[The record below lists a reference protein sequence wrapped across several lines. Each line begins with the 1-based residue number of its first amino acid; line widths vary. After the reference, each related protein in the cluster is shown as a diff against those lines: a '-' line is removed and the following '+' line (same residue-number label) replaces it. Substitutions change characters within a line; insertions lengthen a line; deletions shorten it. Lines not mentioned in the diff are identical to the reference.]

1 MEHSNH
7 FDASGR
13 QSFFAL
19 QNFEPKQQGTQ
30 RLTQQVRNALN
41 KFCIASYR
49 RFQPGVHL
57 THSLLMFLYELN
69 GCFNNDVVEKTFHNS
84 PRGILRVKI
93 ETNIHIGE
101 GLKPGVNEVPT
112 NQAELAD

>member
-13 QSFFAL
+13 QSFFAQ
-19 QNFEPKQQGTQ
+19 QNFEAKQQRTQ

-49 RFQPGVHL
+49 RFQPGVQL
-57 THSLLMFLYELN
+57 THSFLMFLNELD
-69 GCFNNDVVEKTFHNS
+69 GGFNDDAVEKTFHNS
-84 PRGILRVKI
+84 PRGILPVKV
-93 ETNIHIGE
+93 ETYIRSGE
-101 GLKPGVNEVPT
+101 GFKPSVNEVPT
-112 NQAELAD
+112 NQANLAD